1 VSNAYSGWL
10 LAAAVFCNVLIVCT
24 RLNAQKIQQAPSG
37 SDAKIRVAVN
47 SVVVPVVVR
56 DAQGRAVGGLKQE
69 DFQVFDNNKTH
80 SISGFSVKRRGGNVN
95 DLLNPGASPVPS
107 GTSQTLTGAP
117 ARFIVFLFDDM
128 HLEPGDL
135 LRAQTVAT
143 KMIGG
148 SLTDSDMA
156 LVISFSGTNTGFT
169 RDHVKLVEAIRK
181 LKVQNLYRHAGRE
194 CPDVSYYQGNLIVNQ
209 HNEQASEAAVEDAK
223 WCAHLDPKMTSV
235 AEGMAAQAARR
246 AVAIGDQDVRV
257 TLDFVR
263 NLAHKLGALPGER
276 RIVLVSPGFLTITP
290 EAMAE
295 KSQVLDAAAESDVTI
310 SALDARG
317 LYTTVLDA
325 SERGANTAL
334 DLENAGI
341 AQNHSKTVTLGEDV
355 LSELAD
361 GTGGTYF
368 HDSNDLEGGLQKLSA
383 GPEYIYMIELSLE
396 KVKQDGAYHRLTIKL
411 DKDGLKVQARRG
423 YSAPKK
429 GK

>member
-1 VSNAYSGWL
+1 MACSDLTGKQ
-10 LAAAVFCNVLIVCT
+10 T
-24 RLNAQKIQQAPSG
+24 ERAPSG
-37 SDAKIRVAVN
+37 NDARIRVAVN

-69 DFQVFDNNKTH
+69 DFQVLDNNKPH
-80 SISGFSVKRRGGNVN
+80 AISGFSVQRRRHMETERSIS
-95 DLLNPGASPVPS
+95 GATPVPS
-107 GTSQTLTGAP
+107 STTQTSTDVP

-135 LRAQTVAT
+135 LRAERVAT
-143 KMIGG
+143 RMIGG
-148 SLTDSDMA
+148 SLADSDMA
-156 LVISFSGTNTGFT
+156 LVIFFSGTNSGFT
-169 RDHVKLVEAIRK
+169 RDRAKLLDAIGK

-209 HNEQASEAAVEDAK
+209 HNEQAFQATVEDAK
-223 WCAHLDPKMTSV
+223 WCAHLDPKETSV
-235 AEGMAAQAARR
+235 AEGMATQAARR
-246 AVAIGDQDVRV
+246 AVAIGDQDVYV
-257 TLDFVR
+257 TLDFLGNVAR
-263 NLAHKLGALPGER
+263 KLGTLPGER
-276 RIVLVSPGFLTITP
+276 MIVLVSPGFLTLSP
-290 EAMAE
+290 EAMTE

-310 SALDARG
+310 STLDARG
-317 LYTTVLDA
+317 LYTTSLDA

-341 AQNHSKTVTLGEDV
+341 AQNHSNTMTLSEDI

-368 HDSNDLEGGLQKLSA
+368 HNGNDLEGGLQQIA
-383 GPEYIYMIELSLE
+383 AAPEYVYMIELSLE
-396 KVKQDGAYHRLTIKL
+396 KVKQDGSYHRLNVKRN
-411 DKDGLKVQARRG
+411 KDGLKLQARRG